1 MQAMAQQVGLNM
13 TVEVV
18 EFATQLNRYFKG
30 DYQLMVFNYTPYLDP
45 LFGLDRFIGDK
56 TAQADRVWGNPQA
69 IELLAKLSQT
79 SSPEARQPLFDD
91 LHRLFIEDSPMV
103 VWSSGVNVS
112 AYAKAVG
119 DMPPGRPQAALLEH
133 GGCAM
138 TSLAQ
143 RTQQAWPDGAR
154 CVIGL
159 TLDFDGTSLE
169 RGRDQLPFGAR
180 SHGRYSAKCGIP
192 RFVDMFTRQQVPW
205 TFYVSGYDAEES
217 PDLVRSIAR
226 SGIEIGSHGYLH
238 EGVDPG
244 DAEPELLER
253 THKLLTDITGIAPTG
268 WRSPSGHKTARTL
281 HKLRELGYVYD
292 SSDKDFDL
300 PYLLRYGGQEHDNYV
315 CLPNNTRASTTFR
328 SIASAT
334 PRRRKC

>member
-1 MQAMAQQVGLNM
+1 
-13 TVEVV
+13 
-18 EFATQLNRYFKG
+18 
-30 DYQLMVFNYTPYLDP
+30 MVFNYTPYLDP

-69 IELLAKLSQT
+69 IELLAKTDQT

-112 AYAKAVG
+112 ATARRCGICPCRA
-119 DMPPGRPQAALLEH
+119 QASLLGH
-133 GGCAM
+133 GGGAM

-143 RTQQAWPDGAR
+143 RTEHAWPTAR
-154 CVIGL
+154 VCVIGL

-217 PDLVRSIAR
+217 PDLVRAIAR

-238 EGVDPG
+238 EGIDPG

-253 THKLLTDITGIAPTG
+253 THKLLTDITGIAPRG

-300 PYLLRYGGQEHDNYV
+300 PYLLRYGV
-315 CLPNNTRASTTFR
+315 KSTTTTSAFPTTPRASTTFR

>member
-1 MQAMAQQVGLNM
+1 
-13 TVEVV
+13 
-18 EFATQLNRYFKG
+18 
-30 DYQLMVFNYTPYLDP
+30 
-45 LFGLDRFIGDK
+45 
-56 TAQADRVWGNPQA
+56 
-69 IELLAKLSQT
+69 
-79 SSPEARQPLFDD
+79 
-91 LHRLFIEDSPMV
+91 
-103 VWSSGVNVS
+103 
-112 AYAKAVG
+112 
-119 DMPPGRPQAALLEH
+119 
-133 GGCAM
+133 M

-143 RTQQAWPDGAR
+143 RTQHAWPDGAR

-192 RFVDMFTRQQVPW
+192 RFVDMFTRQEVPW

-253 THKLLTDITGIAPTG
+253 THKLLSDITGTAPKG

-300 PYLLRYGGQEHDNYV
+300 PYLLRYGGQEHDNYL
-315 CLPNNTRASTTFR
+315 CLPNNTSSLDDFPFYRVSY
-328 SIASAT
+328 T
-334 PRRRKC
+334 PPSEVLTHWMQEFDAIYAEGGYFNLTVHPRVGR